1 MVNLSVFYNLSI
13 YNTEGKYV
21 GKVSEVVLNIKKGRI
36 SYLKTKAIQEDNRN
50 VGLRDVLRNS
60 MRMVPEEEDRSPV
73 TTEGIIDIPYD
84 IVLAV
89 GDIIIIDQHKL
100 LKYQSDQQKQ
110 ESNKVTHQKP
120 EAKAT
125 PQKAN

>member
-36 SYLKTKAIQEDNRN
+36 SFLKTRAIQEDNRN

-60 MRMVPEEEDRSPV
+60 MRMVPEEEERSPV

-84 IVLAV
+84 MVLAV

-100 LKYQSDQQKQ
+100 VKYQADQQQ
-110 ESNKVTHQKP
+110 GSKVSQQKP
-120 EAKAT
+120 TAKVP